1 LLGQGFSIQSSPTPR
16 LRQPWECTGSTSH
29 AATTFGDTDRSS
41 RPANNAAFEAYPLAL
56 SGGVGV
62 AQEAVFPMM
71 NASENLNAA
80 GILVEAR
87 PENGNVHASSIMQL
101 RRSAMDSSAR
111 TIWLL
116 SDPDSEV
123 RRDRCLSLLM
133 EQLEQQRRFLKINDD
148 NVNRGP
154 NPPPADCG
162 RSSVQESCL
171 TRCPLLRTR
180 RASAANGSMCEVIP

>member
-1 LLGQGFSIQSSPTPR
+1 
-16 LRQPWECTGSTSH
+16 
-29 AATTFGDTDRSS
+29 
-41 RPANNAAFEAYPLAL
+41 
-56 SGGVGV
+56 
-62 AQEAVFPMM
+62 MM

-80 GILVEAR
+80 GILVEKR
-87 PENGNVHASSIMQL
+87 PENGNVHASSIMQPC
-101 RRSAMDSSAR
+101 RSAMDSSAR

-123 RRDRCLSLLM
+123 RRDRCLSLPM

-171 TRCPLLRTR
+171 TRCPLLRTG
-180 RASAANGSMCEVIP
+180 RARAASGSMCEITPRTTPIGSNEALYGRTDTKAPMVYSSMVHVAGGEGGSTP

>member
-1 LLGQGFSIQSSPTPR
+1 MHGVDVPR
-16 LRQPWECTGSTSH
+16 PNNFRQRRQ
-29 AATTFGDTDRSS
+29 AS

-62 AQEAVFPMM
+62 TREALFPMM

-80 GILVEAR
+80 GILVEKR

-101 RRSAMDSSAR
+101 CRSAMDSSAR

-162 RSSVQESCL
+162 RSSS
-171 TRCPLLRTR
+171 RR
-180 RASAANGSMCEVIP
+180 RA